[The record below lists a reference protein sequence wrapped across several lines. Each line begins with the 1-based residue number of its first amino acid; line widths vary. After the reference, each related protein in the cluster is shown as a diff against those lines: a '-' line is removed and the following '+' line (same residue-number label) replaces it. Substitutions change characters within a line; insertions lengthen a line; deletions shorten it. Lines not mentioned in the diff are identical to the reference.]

1 MSKQDS
7 TFTRTASALEQ
18 KYSFG
23 KKFSE
28 ILGLIDDTRDR
39 VDSTESSLHSEIK
52 EQYTS
57 IMRDTEKYVS
67 EALVSYVTKDG
78 LESSEETLKSEF
90 QQTASDITMN
100 FYKDTIEKQISDVD
114 GELKTIVENLQKHF
128 VFGVDGLTIKAGAGA
143 MELVLDN
150 DIIKFM
156 KNGKQFGWWDGVNFH
171 TGNIFVDV
179 DEVAQFGNYGFVP
192 FEEGDVDGLDLV
204 RVGGS

>member
-39 VDSTESSLHSEIK
+39 VDSTESSLHNEIK

-90 QQTASDITMN
+90 TQTANDITMN

-114 GELKTIVENLQKHF
+114 GELKTVVENLQKHF
-128 VFGVDGLTIKAGAGA
+128 VFSENGLTIKAGAGA

>member
-1 MSKQDS
+1 MSRQDS
-7 TFTRTASALEQ
+7 TFTRTPSALEQ

-28 ILGLIDDTRDR
+28 MLGLIDETRDR
-39 VDSTESSLHSEIK
+39 VDSTASSLHSEIE

-78 LESSEETLKSEF
+78 LESSEQTLKSSFE
-90 QQTASDITMN
+90 QTAQNISMN
-100 FYKDTIEKQISDVD
+100 FYEDTIKKEITDVD
-114 GELKTIVENLQKHF
+114 ETLQTIAENLQKHF
-128 VFGVDGLTIKAGAGA
+128 EFSADGLVIKAGAGS

-156 KNGKQFGWWDGVNFH
+156 KNGQQFGWWDGVNFH
-171 TGNIFVDV
+171 TGNIYVDV
-179 DEVAQFGNYGFVP
+179 DETAQFGNYGFVP
-192 FEEGDVDGLDLV
+192 YEDENSDGLDLV
-204 RVGGS
+204 RVGG